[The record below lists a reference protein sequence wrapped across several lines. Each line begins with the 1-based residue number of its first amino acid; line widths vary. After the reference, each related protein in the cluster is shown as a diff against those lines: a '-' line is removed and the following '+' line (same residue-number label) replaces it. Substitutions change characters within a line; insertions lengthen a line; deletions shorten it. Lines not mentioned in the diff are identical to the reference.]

1 MSFDYRS
8 GHPGRRRGV
17 RPIVMTIAVALSLT
31 AAIHAQGRGGRAAG
45 AAQPAATPRAIA
57 PLDVTGYWVSI
68 VSEDWRWR
76 MGVGQKGDFGYLP
89 LNAEGRRVGNLWDPK
104 QDEAA
109 GNQCKAYGAVGIM
122 RMPGRLHITWDN
134 DATLKV
140 DADNGTQTRMLNFA
154 GVGGG
159 GAPQGFQPTWQ
170 GYSVAQWEFRG
181 GRGGRQAA
189 GTPRAGELKV
199 VTTNMKSGYYYK
211 HGVPYSENA
220 VLTEYF
226 TRLSEP
232 NGDEYLAVTTMV
244 DDSRYLAQTFV
255 RTVQFRRE
263 PNGAKW
269 NPAPCA

>member
-1 MSFDYRS
+1 MPFDDRS
-8 GHPGRRRGV
+8 RQRIG
-17 RPIVMTIAVALSLT
+17 IAIAVALSLT
-31 AAIHAQGRGGRAAG
+31 VAISAQGRGGRAAG
-45 AAQPAATPRAIA
+45 AAQPAATPRSIA
-57 PLDVTGYWVSI
+57 PLDLTGYWVSI

-89 LNAEGRRVGNLWDPK
+89 LNAEGRRVGNTWDPK

-134 DATLKV
+134 DTTLKI
-140 DADNGTQTRMLNFA
+140 DADSGMQTRVLSFG
-154 GVGGG
+154 GVL
-159 GAPQGFQPTWQ
+159 PQGFQPTWQ
-170 GYSVAQWEFRG
+170 GYSAAQWEFRG

-220 VLTEYF
+220 VLTEYY
-226 TRLSEP
+226 TRLSESS
-232 NGDEYLAVTTMV
+232 GDEYLAVTTMV
-244 DDSRYLAQTFV
+244 DDPRYLAQQFV

-269 NPAPCA
+269 KPAPCS